1 MFARP
6 SMLED
11 NFEFLSPKAWS
22 ALMKVKA
29 EEISFAKVTKA
40 FSKLSEIAADK
51 AI

>member
-22 ALMKVKA
+22 ARMKVKGGGNKFCKSNKS
-29 EEISFAKVTKA
+29 IF
-40 FSKLSEIAADK
+40 
-51 AI
+51 